1 MSGWRY
7 LAVFRMLMT
16 GLVAVVQCFFYLKV
30 MQYLESNHKPA
41 WMKTLTRF
49 VFIIFN
55 LPMIIT
61 LLWHPNVVSL
71 PEWFMVVAVYP
82 FYVWH
87 YSLLF
92 LFLFIA
98 AGRLLQL
105 PFLSV
110 AWLWRGLSRKKNET
124 RNVLTHP
131 VDVKRR
137 KILRQGVTVLA
148 GAAFATTTLGI
159 IRNNRFEISHVDV
172 PITNLPDELQGFT
185 IGLLSDIHSS
195 IFMSRSQME
204 EYAVAL
210 NSLNA
215 DMLAVVGDFVNSLV
229 EEVYPFAEAFS
240 TLKAPRGVYGVL
252 GNHDYFTKNV
262 EIVARE
268 VNSCGINLLRNSR
281 LTIEHNG
288 KELELVG
295 IDDLGNPL
303 HARRLIAKEVAG
315 ADQRNPKILLAH
327 RPYFFPQAAE
337 QKIDLTLSGHTH
349 GGQIVFARIGGDV
362 IAPARMVSPYVAGL
376 YSIGSSH
383 MYVSRGI
390 GTVGVPVR
398 LNCPPELTKI
408 SLVRA

>member
-30 MQYLESNHKPA
+30 TQYLESNHKPA
-41 WMKTLTRF
+41 WMKTLTKVVF
-49 VFIIFN
+49 VVFN
-55 LPMIIT
+55 LPMVIT
-61 LLWHPNVVSL
+61 LLWRPDVVSL

-105 PFLSV
+105 PFLFLAS
-110 AWLWRGLSRKKNET
+110 LWKGISRKKNES
-124 RNVLTHP
+124 RNVP
-131 VDVKRR
+131 NDRVDPTRR
-137 KILRQGVTVLA
+137 RILRQGVAVLA

-172 PITNLPDELQGFT
+172 PISNLPDELQGFT

-195 IFMSRSQME
+195 IFMTRSQME

-215 DMLAVVGDFVNSLV
+215 NMVAIVGDFVNSMV
-229 EEVYPFAEAFS
+229 EEVYPVAEAFS
-240 TLKAPRGVYGVL
+240 TLKASRGVYGVL

-268 VNSCGINLLRNSR
+268 VNSCGIKLLRNDR
-281 LTIEHNG
+281 VTIEHNG
-288 KELELVG
+288 KKLDLVG

-303 HARRLIAKEVAG
+303 HAGRLIAKQVAG
-315 ADQRNPKILLAH
+315 ADQNNPRILMAH
-327 RPYFFPQAAE
+327 RPYFFSQAAE
-337 QKIDLTLSGHTH
+337 QNIHLTLSGHTH
-349 GGQIVFARIGGDV
+349 GGQIVFARIDGDV

-376 YSIGSSH
+376 YSMGSSH

-390 GTVGVPVR
+390 GTVGVPIR
-398 LNCPPELTKI
+398 INCPPELTKI
-408 SLVRA
+408 SLVKA

>member
-1 MSGWRY
+1 
-7 LAVFRMLMT
+7 MLMT

-30 MQYLESNHKPA
+30 TQYLESNHKPA
-41 WMKTLTRF
+41 WMKTLTRV
-49 VFIIFN
+49 VFLLFN
-55 LPMIIT
+55 LPMVIT
-61 LLWHPNVVSL
+61 LLWRPDVVSL
-71 PEWFMVVAVYP
+71 PAWFMVVAVYP

-92 LFLFIA
+92 LFLLFA
-98 AGRLLQL
+98 AARLLQL
-105 PFLSV
+105 PFLSL
-110 AWLWRGLSRKKNET
+110 AWLWKWLSRKKNESHDART
-124 RNVLTHP
+124 VR
-131 VDVKRR
+131 VDPQRR
-137 KILRQGVTVLA
+137 RILRQGITVLA
-148 GAAFATTTLGI
+148 GAAFATTTFGI

-204 EYAVAL
+204 EYAAAV
-210 NSLNA
+210 NSLNCN
-215 DMLAVVGDFVNSLV
+215 MVAVVGDFVNSMV

-240 TLKAPRGVYGVL
+240 TLKASRGVYGVL

-268 VNSCGINLLRNSR
+268 VNSCGIKLLRNDR
-281 LTIEHNG
+281 TTIEHSG
-288 KELELVG
+288 KKLDLIG

-303 HARRLIAKEVAG
+303 HARKLIAKQVAG
-315 ADQRNPKILLAH
+315 ADEGIPKILLAH

-337 QKIDLTLSGHTH
+337 QNIHLTLSGHTH

-376 YSIGSSH
+376 YSIGSAH

-390 GTVGVPVR
+390 GTVGIPVR
-398 LNCPPELTKI
+398 INCPPELTKI
-408 SLVRA
+408 SLVKA